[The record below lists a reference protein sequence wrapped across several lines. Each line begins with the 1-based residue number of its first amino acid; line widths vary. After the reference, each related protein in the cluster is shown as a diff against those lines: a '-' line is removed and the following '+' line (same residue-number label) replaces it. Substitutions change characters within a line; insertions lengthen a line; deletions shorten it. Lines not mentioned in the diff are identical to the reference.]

1 MTIRKYS
8 DTNRDEILKLLRLNT
23 PQFFAASEEA
33 DLIYYL
39 ENHAHNFYVAI
50 EENKILGC
58 GGFNL
63 ADDKSVMRISWDIVH
78 PSSQGRGVGT
88 ALTLFR
94 INKIKEIESIK
105 IISVRTSQHVY
116 KFYERFG
123 FEIKE
128 KVKDFWAPGFDMFRM
143 ECSVDSINLEL

>member
-58 GGFNL
+58 
-63 ADDKSVMRISWDIVH
+63 V
-78 PSSQGRGVGT
+78 
-88 ALTLFR
+88 
-94 INKIKEIESIK
+94 
-105 IISVRTSQHVY
+105 
-116 KFYERFG
+116 
-123 FEIKE
+123 
-128 KVKDFWAPGFDMFRM
+128 
-143 ECSVDSINLEL
+143 